1 MEKPTTLP
9 ESPNET
15 PEKPAE
21 ANEQTK
27 RAEQQ
32 PAVALPTHAADAAPG
47 LQSLDVGVRAVGAA
61 TVRVVNESR
70 WRFPAREGGTEGLE
84 RERGVVGRAARPAD
98 DTPGEQV
105 QDGGEVH
112 PAGQRPERRHVGD
125 PDPVRCVRGE
135 VSFQEI
141 GSDALRMPAVRRRLE

>member
-32 PAVALPTHAADAAPG
+32 PAVALPSG
-47 LQSLDVGVRAVGAA
+47 LVMLSSDEEAVGVC
-61 TVRVVNESR
+61 
-70 WRFPAREGGTEGLE
+70 GL
-84 RERGVVGRAARPAD
+84 D
-98 DTPGEQV
+98 GE
-105 QDGGEVH
+105 
-112 PAGQRPERRHVGD
+112 
-125 PDPVRCVRGE
+125 C
-135 VSFQEI
+135 S
-141 GSDALRMPAVRRRLE
+141 

>member
-61 TVRVVNESR
+61 TVKS
-70 WRFPAREGGTEGLE
+70 
-84 RERGVVGRAARPAD
+84 
-98 DTPGEQV
+98 GE
-105 QDGGEVH
+105 
-112 PAGQRPERRHVGD
+112 
-125 PDPVRCVRGE
+125 
-135 VSFQEI
+135 
-141 GSDALRMPAVRRRLE
+141 